1 MYDFLIIHVVSFLK
15 LEQVVKDFLNL
26 EIYRALIKLL
36 DQIERKTKKT

>member
-15 LEQVVKDFLNL
+15 LEQVVKDFLDL
-26 EIYRALIKLL
+26 EIYRLFIKSL